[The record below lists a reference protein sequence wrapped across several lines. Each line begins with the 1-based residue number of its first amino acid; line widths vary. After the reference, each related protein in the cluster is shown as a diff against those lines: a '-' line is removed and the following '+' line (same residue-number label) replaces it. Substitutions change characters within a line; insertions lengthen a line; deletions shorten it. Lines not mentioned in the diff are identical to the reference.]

1 MYAPDGGTIGGVTFN
16 NDGSV
21 AGTHFSIAANGE
33 ITATNFNA
41 GSYNLVEVGND
52 LTALQGTVDG
62 TTADITAL
70 EQKTAGISKTGPV
83 TTVEGVVSVDGQ
95 RGLVNFSTGNGNG
108 VLINSSQGQIIA
120 NSVGAN
126 QIVGENLSGGNGA
139 FRVSENGE
147 IVMQKG
153 EGSFKVAENGDILMN
168 NGVNGEAISFTNG
181 GLNLTTVGNGTG
193 MITLDNG
200 TVKLMGNGTSTVTI
214 NEKGTTFGT
223 LMSSETTTISGGTVT
238 ASNDFVTTNADGSE
252 KYTLNT
258 IGDSL
263 GALQGDFDT
272 TNANVAG
279 IKRFG
284 EGAPGEGITTIEGD
298 ALFVSKDVTY
308 MSSGDAMVQTSI
320 DSAYMS
326 FGDNMISVNK
336 GGINLTGSVG
346 FTGHDGGRYTLSDLE
361 GRVYDLEQKT
371 QGIDYDE
378 ETGTTTV
385 DGDLNVKGDAATG
398 EGGNLNAG
406 SGNFDKVA
414 TDEITVG
421 DKTYING
428 DSVNSVMVTLKILPQ
443 IKALLVA

>member
-1 MYAPDGGTIGGVTFN
+1 
-16 NDGSV
+16 
-21 AGTHFSIAANGE
+21 
-33 ITATNFNA
+33 
-41 GSYNLVEVGND
+41 
-52 LTALQGTVDG
+52 
-62 TTADITAL
+62 
-70 EQKTAGISKTGPV
+70 
-83 TTVEGVVSVDGQ
+83 
-95 RGLVNFSTGNGNG
+95 
-108 VLINSSQGQIIA
+108 
-120 NSVGAN
+120 
-126 QIVGENLSGGNGA
+126 
-139 FRVSENGE
+139 
-147 IVMQKG
+147 
-153 EGSFKVAENGDILMN
+153 
-168 NGVNGEAISFTNG
+168 
-181 GLNLTTVGNGTG
+181 
-193 MITLDNG
+193 
-200 TVKLMGNGTSTVTI
+200 
-214 NEKGTTFGT
+214 
-223 LMSSETTTISGGTVT
+223 
-238 ASNDFVTTNADGSE
+238 
-252 KYTLNT
+252 
-258 IGDSL
+258 
-263 GALQGDFDT
+263 
-272 TNANVAG
+272 
-279 IKRFG
+279 
-284 EGAPGEGITTIEGD
+284 
-298 ALFVSKDVTY
+298 